1 MAPAG
6 AGFDGREGR
15 GWRDW
20 SGFAA
25 EAREEPR
32 LGLCRGGRPSVTAS
46 TSDHAGEPRLGLC
59 RGDAPLLPH
68 RPATMRGAS
77 ARALQRGTPFCY
89 RIDQR
94 PCGEPR
100 LGLDRGGRPSVTA
113 STSDHAGSLGSGST
127 EGTPL
132 APLPSHRPARDRDG
146 PMRGRRRRGYA
157 GPWRWE
163 RVPELVRFA
172 ARRAV
177 RCLSDSGQGDRPRD
191 AAGGDPGNARRFPVR
206 QSGQRPWRAL
216 STERELVA

>member
-1 MAPAG
+1 MA
-6 AGFDGREGR
+6 
-15 GWRDW
+15 
-20 SGFAA
+20 
-25 EAREEPR
+25 R
-32 LGLCRGGRPSVTAS
+32 LVGLRCGSA
-46 TSDHAGEPRLGLC
+46 
-59 RGDAPLLPH
+59 
-68 RPATMRGAS
+68 RGAS

-100 LGLDRGGRPSVTA
+100 LGLCRGGRPSVTA
-113 STSDHAGSLGSGST
+113 STSDHAGSLGSGSAEGT
-127 EGTPL
+127 PLCYRIDQRPCGEPRLGLCRGGRPSVTASTIDPAGSLGSGSAEGTPL